1 MVKRIRSRIQD
12 VGFATALWLLLFLL
26 VPDARLLTPVFG
38 QQPQAQSGQ
47 PIFSVNAKY
56 VQGVG
61 TGYWPTAGSG
71 LTLNIAAG
79 TVMCDQVATNYV
91 GGTLTMAASQTNY
104 VYLDESNSCAP
115 ATNTTG
121 FTDVHIP
128 IASVT
133 TNASSIIAVTDLRTW
148 FNGGKNMAYNAARF
162 PGADAEAKIAACHA
176 ALPSTGGTCD
186 AREFQ
191 GAQTWGSTLTISKP
205 VHLVFGHATFTYPG
219 TGDMIYVPPT
229 ATGPIIMEGQSPSM
243 DSGSGTALINN
254 SSSGNAIN
262 CQMPFGNG
270 RLTLYRFRIT
280 SAVTQ
285 ANRVSGNAINVD
297 FGDDFTSVAATIED
311 VEAFSHVFG
320 IRVVQPIQLQIKGG
334 RAAGFLDGYR
344 IEGGTSS
351 GLDSTYGQGASRHN
365 YCLTQEY
372 HGFPIWRASKVF
384 LVGQFIVPKVN
395 TTGHIYKCTTAGATA
410 ATEPTF
416 PTGSGA
422 TVPDNSVV
430 WTEFGLATQP
440 GTNQPGVLQRWQAST
455 AYSLNQV
462 ISPFQYNNSDY
473 NNSATTHLYKCT
485 TAGTSGATEPTQSA
499 TIVAA
504 TGLARSGNVTTVTV
518 TAALP
523 SNFYVGNSVNISGAG
538 DSSFNGNWTITSVTT
553 TTFKFTNVAAN
564 LTVGGGT
571 ATVPGWTVTSGGSV
585 ADGTVTWT
593 EIGSARAAAF
603 GPLYMTLKNTASDS
617 AQVSGYKFEGAS
629 GTSLLGPGAEAI
641 GGVSTLIPAAYW
653 MLNSGIILTSPVTN
667 IGPGTI
673 DMFRV
678 QGSALGTSGG
688 ASVIIIGAAI
698 QGNGNG
704 FGVNAVNNTNVS
716 TLISPNFI
724 AAGNSPVNDPSG
736 KLIML
741 GGNGTLTSSQLVS
754 MPIILG
760 PRGVVDNP
768 TLPSGLTSLYATDTV
783 GNPGPMLQLD
793 RPSGGSSSTPFIV
806 LSTAGNTTTIGSLEQ
821 SGGASG
827 ALAVRSGTTAT
838 PATLS
843 LFGTA
848 VVFPT
853 VTFST
858 LPASPTNG
866 MVCYCSDC
874 TIANPCAGGGTGAIA
889 KRLNG
894 VWVCN

>member
-12 VGFATALWLLLFLL
+12 VGFGTALWLLLFLL
-26 VPDARLLTPVFG
+26 VPDARLLTPVFC

-61 TGYWPTAGSG
+61 TGYWPTVGSG

-104 VYLDESNSCAP
+104 LYLDQSNSCAP

-148 FNGGKNMAYNAARF
+148 FNGGKNMVYNAARF

-191 GAQTWGSTLTISKP
+191 GAQTWGVTLIISKP
-205 VHLVFGHATFTYPG
+205 VRLLLGHATFTYSG
-219 TGDMIYVPPT
+219 TGDMISIHPT
-229 ATGPIIMEGQSPSM
+229 ATGPIIIEGQGPSV
-243 DSGSGTALINN
+243 DTGSGTALINN
-254 SSSGNAIN
+254 SPTGSTIN

-270 RLTLYRFRIT
+270 RLTLHRFRIT
-280 SAVTQ
+280 SAVTGS
-285 ANRVSGNAINVD
+285 NRVYGNAVNID
-297 FGDDFTSVAATIED
+297 FGNNLTSVQATIID
-311 VEAFSHVFG
+311 VEALGHVFG
-320 IRVVQPIQLQIKGG
+320 VRVVQAIQLQIKGG

-351 GLDSTYGQGASRHN
+351 GLDSTYGQGSSRHN
-365 YCLTQEY
+365 YCLTREF
-372 HGFPIWRASKVF
+372 HGFPIWRASVAYSF
-384 LVGQFIVPKVN
+384 GQFIAPKVN
-395 TTGHIYKCTTAGATA
+395 TTGHIYKCTTAGTTA
-410 ATEPTF
+410 GVEPTF

-422 TVPDNSVV
+422 TVTDGGVV

-440 GTNQPGVLQRWQAST
+440 GANQAGILQRWQAST

-462 ISPFQYNNSDY
+462 ISPAQYNNSDY
-473 NNSATTHLYKCT
+473 NDQPSTHLYKCT
-485 TAGTSGATEPTQSA
+485 TAGTSAATEPTQSA

-538 DSSFNGNWTITSVTT
+538 DASFNGSWTITSVPTT
-553 TTFKFTNVAAN
+553 TTFKFTDVAAD

-571 ATVPGWTVTSGGSV
+571 ATVPGWSITSGGTV

-593 EIGSARAAAF
+593 EIGSARIVAF
-603 GPLYMTLKNTASDS
+603 GPVYMTLKNTASDS
-617 AQVSGYKFEGAS
+617 AAVSGYKFEGAS

-641 GGVSTLIPAAYW
+641 GGVSTIVPAAYW
-653 MLNSGIILTSPVTN
+653 MLNSGVVISTPVTN

-673 DMFRV
+673 DMYRI
-678 QGSALGTSGG
+678 QGSALGTGG
-688 ASVIIIGAAI
+688 GSAVVIVAAQI
-698 QGNGNG
+698 QGNVNG

-716 TLISPNFI
+716 TLVGPNLI
-724 AAGNSPVNDPSG
+724 AASNSPINDPSG
-736 KLIML
+736 KVVML
-741 GGNGTLTSSQLVS
+741 GGNGVLTSSQLVT
-754 MPIILG
+754 MPIIIG
-760 PRGVVDNP
+760 SRGVVDNP

-793 RPSGGSSSTPFIV
+793 RPSGGSSSIPFIAF
-806 LSTAGNTTTIGSLEQ
+806 STAGNTTTIGSLEQ
-821 SGGASG
+821 SGAASG
-827 ALAVRSGTTAT
+827 AMAIRSGTTTT
-838 PATLS
+838 PKTLS
-843 LFGTA
+843 FFGTA

-858 LPASPTNG
+858 LPSPTNG

-894 VWVCN
+894 GWVCN